1 MIRSTTRIGAKSRRR
16 QLKRR
21 DDGAGKHRGG
31 EDTGTAAA
39 RRLHSG
45 GWPRLLLPERASDL
59 KATAQANLVYLPG
72 RPIGR
77 LQRL

>member
-1 MIRSTTRIGAKSRRR
+1 MIHSTTRIGANGRS

-39 RRLHSG
+39 TRLQSG
-45 GWPRLLLPERASDL
+45 GWPRLISPERASDL
-59 KATAQANLVYLPG
+59 A
-72 RPIGR
+72 
-77 LQRL
+77 